1 MTAALDLAQLLD
13 AVADA
18 LVVCDEAG
26 AIVLWN
32 PAAERMFGF
41 APAEALG
48 QSLDIIIPDRQRKR
62 HWDGYFETMRTGLTR
77 YGTSLLRVPAV
88 HKDGHALSIAFTVA
102 LVFSGD
108 GKATHVASIIR
119 DETERWKEERN
130 LQKRVAELEAKLRAT
145 EREPDPIRS

>member
-13 AVADA
+13 AVGDA
-18 LVVCDEAG
+18 IVVCDQAG
-26 AIVLWN
+26 AITLWN
-32 PAAERMFGF
+32 TGAERMFGF

-48 QSLDIIIPDRQRKR
+48 QSLDIIIPERQRKR
-62 HWDGYFETMRTGLTR
+62 HWDGYDVTMRTGVTR

-102 LVFSGD
+102 LVHSAD
-108 GKATHVASIIR
+108 GKPTHVAAVIR

-130 LQKRVAELEAKLRAT
+130 LQKRVAELEAKLKAT
-145 EREPDPIRS
+145 EQAQ